1 MVLTS
6 FTHCLEDSIWSP
18 KRSSFTSSSRSCS
31 NTLRKSCKCL
41 EGWNAQHR
49 QHLVLK
55 VPSARKTLACLSW
68 WAFNLGLVI
77 GGAAIAKKCPRTAGI
92 RTSRCRCVILLGK
105 LWNAVQLLEQK
116 CCCNIFQAHPLTFLA
131 HFNAIFV
138 SKTATKVVS
147 TDASS
152 PNAEI
157 GHFSVIFRLSDHP
170 EVTWS
175 S

>member
-1 MVLTS
+1 MPMCN
-6 FTHCLEDSIWSP
+6 FIW
-18 KRSSFTSSSRSCS
+18 KIKECS
-31 NTLRKSCKCL
+31 
-41 EGWNAQHR
+41 AA
-49 QHLVLK
+49 V
-55 VPSARKTLACLSW
+55 
-68 WAFNLGLVI
+68 
-77 GGAAIAKKCPRTAGI
+77 GAKM
-92 RTSRCRCVILLGK
+92 LL
-105 LWNAVQLLEQK
+105 Q
-116 CCCNIFQAHPLTFLA
+116 FFFTFLA